1 MLSGSY
7 SSGEKCSNLKTS
19 VTVCWPQL
27 WPGIIF
33 FYLKVSF
40 FGVRNTLFCYER
52 HYVSQKNCQES
63 RRFFFSVISAK

>member
-1 MLSGSY
+1 MLSGSC
-7 SSGEKCSNLKTS
+7 SSGEKCSNFKTS

-33 FYLKVSF
+33 FDLKVSF

-52 HYVSQKNCQES
+52 HYMSHKKTARKVDV
-63 RRFFFSVISAK
+63 FFQ